1 MKLIQSIKKNQMKI
15 LSIIFLMSYM
25 FIGNA
30 CNEKQSIEKETIV
43 DHYGALSIV
52 GNQLVD
58 KNGEVITLR
67 GMSLFWSQIKGK
79 YYNYDCVK
87 WLRDDWKC
95 TLVRAALGVEMAD
108 SIDGYLVNKEQEYN
122 KVITVID
129 AAIDLGIY
137 VIVDWHDH
145 HAERNEEEAI
155 KFFKKIA
162 AKYGD
167 KPNVIYEIYNEPLQI
182 SWEEV
187 VKPYSERVIKAIREI
202 DPDNIIVAGT
212 TTWSQDVD
220 TASFDPLDF
229 NNIAYTLHFYAS
241 SHKQDLRD
249 KAQTALDNGIALF
262 VTEFGT
268 TEYTGDGFIDTV
280 EVATWF
286 DFMEVNNLSWCNWS
300 IGDKDETSAA
310 LKPGASAKGGW
321 SDDDINFSG
330 HLIKDKIVSL
340 NNEMF
345 ANLKQK

>member
-155 KFFKKIA
+155 NFF
-162 AKYGD
+162 
-167 KPNVIYEIYNEPLQI
+167 E
-182 SWEEV
+182 
-187 VKPYSERVIKAIREI
+187 
-202 DPDNIIVAGT
+202 
-212 TTWSQDVD
+212 
-220 TASFDPLDF
+220 
-229 NNIAYTLHFYAS
+229 
-241 SHKQDLRD
+241 
-249 KAQTALDNGIALF
+249 
-262 VTEFGT
+262 
-268 TEYTGDGFIDTV
+268 
-280 EVATWF
+280 
-286 DFMEVNNLSWCNWS
+286 
-300 IGDKDETSAA
+300 KDSC
-310 LKPGASAKGGW
+310 
-321 SDDDINFSG
+321 
-330 HLIKDKIVSL
+330 
-340 NNEMF
+340 
-345 ANLKQK
+345 